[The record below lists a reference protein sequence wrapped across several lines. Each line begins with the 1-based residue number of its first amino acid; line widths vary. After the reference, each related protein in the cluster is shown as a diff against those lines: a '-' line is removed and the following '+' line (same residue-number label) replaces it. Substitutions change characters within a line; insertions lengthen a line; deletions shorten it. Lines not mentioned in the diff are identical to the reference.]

1 MVFLDRV
8 PQSIQEQVNELV
20 DLALNSSLDIYA
32 VLLFGSCAR
41 GTQRCDSDIDI
52 AIITN
57 TEYTRQQRATLWCE
71 FDELGADL
79 IIFTKEYFA
88 VSNSTI
94 VDEIRKDGVILWI
107 E

>member
-1 MVFLDRV
+1 MVFLNRV
-8 PQSIQEQVNELV
+8 PQSVREQVNELAN
-20 DLALNSSLDIYA
+20 LALSSSLDVYA

-57 TEYTRQQRATLWCE
+57 TEYTRQQQATLWCK
-71 FDELGADL
+71 FYDAGADL
-79 IIFTKEYFA
+79 LIFTKEYFETSGSA
-88 VSNSTI
+88 I
-94 VDEIRKDGVILWI
+94 VDQIRNDCVILWI